1 MELGFPN
8 TASKCVGDADDSLG
22 LLPQVVYMLDFEELL
37 IIIQIHSTFAA
48 IITNHRLH
56 RYHTLLA
63 HTTFSFSYQFSK
75 SSILKRHP
83 LLAVSN
89 FPHTPNFPTVHQI
102 TTMASVVIAIGAIA
116 YFTTEKVHE
125 RKQKKRALKAQ
136 EALDRGV
143 VEELSAVDGTTDH
156 SNNEDLPAYHKESLP
171 AFRNEKHHH
180 RFHL

>member
-1 MELGFPN
+1 
-8 TASKCVGDADDSLG
+8 
-22 LLPQVVYMLDFEELL
+22 
-37 IIIQIHSTFAA
+37 
-48 IITNHRLH
+48 
-56 RYHTLLA
+56 
-63 HTTFSFSYQFSK
+63 
-75 SSILKRHP
+75 
-83 LLAVSN
+83 
-89 FPHTPNFPTVHQI
+89 
-102 TTMASVVIAIGAIA
+102 MASVVIAIGAIA

-156 SNNEDLPAYHKESLP
+156 SNDEDLPEYQMENQHP